1 MSQMIWIFRAIAT
14 RAKRTLARR
23 KNRTLARSAR
33 PRKALTEFAHYPE
46 PRSIGNFETGQN
58 LCSHIYAFAGKS
70 IEGNSDSIW
79 DVKPPTQ
86 AFENEMHGF
95 AWLDDLAAAGDKSA
109 RKLAQS
115 WVREWITLY
124 GSGRDKGWTP
134 ALAGQRVMRICSH
147 GRFLFRG
154 LDPTHRATVLK
165 AIGRDLSYL
174 GKSWSRDEAILGRL
188 QALTGLVYGGVS
200 FKGREKSL
208 NYANKSLGEEAAR
221 HIDTEGEIASRN
233 PEELM
238 DIFTLLTWSFRTMQD
253 ADVSPDPR
261 IVNALERIA
270 PTLRSL
276 RLGDGSLTRF
286 HGGGR
291 GRPGRLDQVLSDSRV
306 RRSRAGKLAMGY
318 DRLTAGRVTLLMDC
332 DRPPPLEASAHA
344 HASTL
349 AFELSS
355 GRYPILVN
363 CGAGQKFGTEWEEVC
378 RATGAHNTLTVGGTS
393 SSTIA
398 PNGFVSRTFGQRLL
412 TEPRHVTRK
421 RHSGIH
427 GSGILATH
435 DGFAPL
441 LGVIHER
448 EITISIDGRVIDGT
462 DTILPAEIKPRGKEP
477 QKFAVRFHV
486 HPDHKVTLSDDAAR
500 ATITLP
506 NAEAWEVVSN
516 GNMSVDDSVNLDQW
530 TLKPRA
536 TKQIVVSQP
545 IVEYGGQIT
554 WTMTRVSEGERPKF
568 AARETSATT

>member
-1 MSQMIWIFRAIAT
+1 MSQLIWTIRAIAT
-14 RAKRTLARR
+14 RAKRSWARR
-23 KNRTLARSAR
+23 KNRVLARSAK
-33 PRKALTEFAHYPE
+33 PRKLLTEFAHFPE

-58 LCSHIYAFAGKS
+58 LCSHIYSFAGKS
-70 IEGNSDSIW
+70 VEGTSDSIW
-79 DVKPPTQ
+79 DVRPPSK

-95 AWLDDLAAAGDKSA
+95 AWLDDLAAAGDKPA
-109 RKLAQS
+109 RLLAQS
-115 WVREWITLY
+115 WAREWITLY

-134 ALAGQRVMRICSH
+134 PIAGQRIMRICSH

-154 LDPTHRATVLK
+154 LDAAHRATILT
-165 AIGRDLSYL
+165 AIGRDLQYI
-174 GKSWSRDEAILGRL
+174 GKSWARDETIIGRL
-188 QALTGLVYGGVS
+188 QALTGLIYGGVS
-200 FKGREKSL
+200 FEGREKQL
-208 NYANKSLGEEAAR
+208 NIANKSLGEEAAR
-221 HIDTEGEIASRN
+221 HIDTEGEIESRN

-238 DIFTLLTWSFRTMQD
+238 NIFTLLTWSYRTMQD
-253 ADVSPDPR
+253 ADKNPDPR

-306 RRSRAGKLAMGY
+306 RRSRAGHLAMGY

-332 DRPPPLEASAHA
+332 DRPPPLHASEHA

-363 CGAGQKFGTEWEEVC
+363 CGAGQKFGKEWEEVC
-378 RATGAHNTLTVGGTS
+378 RASGAHNTLTIGGAS

-398 PNGFVSRTFGQRLL
+398 PDGFVGRTFGQRLL
-412 TEPRHVTRK
+412 TEPSKVSRS

-427 GSGILATH
+427 GNGILAMH
-435 DGFAPL
+435 NGFYPL
-441 LGVIHER
+441 FGVLQER
-448 EITISIDGRVIDGT
+448 EITISIDGRSIDGT
-462 DTILPAEIKPRGKEP
+462 DTILPAKIKPHGKAP
-477 QKFAVRFHV
+477 QQFISRFHL
-486 HPDHKVTLSDDAAR
+486 HPDLTIKLSDNGTKAS
-500 ATITLP
+500 ITLP
-506 NAEAWEVVSN
+506 NAEVWDFITD
-516 GNMSVDDSVNLDQW
+516 GIMSVEDSVYLDQW
-530 TLKPRA
+530 NLKPRSS
-536 TKQIVVSQP
+536 KQIVASSS
-545 IVEYGGQIT
+545 IVEYAGQIT